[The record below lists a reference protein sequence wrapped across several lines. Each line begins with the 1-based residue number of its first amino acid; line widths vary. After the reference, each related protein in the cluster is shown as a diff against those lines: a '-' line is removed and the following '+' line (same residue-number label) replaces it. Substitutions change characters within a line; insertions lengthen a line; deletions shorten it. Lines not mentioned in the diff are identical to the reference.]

1 VKSNKITFGGR
12 RGFRRAGSF
21 VLAAAMLLGSLYI
34 APAAEAEAADQTEYE
49 IYPSPHVMEYTDGDY
64 IIRDE
69 VNVVYESGIDDATKD
84 RLSETLA
91 LKSDISF
98 SESDTIVDGMT
109 NILVGIDGSGEYV
122 DEYVDA
128 NITVST
134 EGLFDELDSYVLDSA
149 DGVIA
154 VLGADTDASFYGLTT
169 LYHIIKQMDSYTI
182 RNFHIEDWADVAS
195 RGFIE
200 GYYGEPWS
208 TEDRANL
215 MTWGGYY
222 KLNSYFYAPK
232 DDPKHNSNWRELY
245 TDEEIEEK
253 IKTLAEAGNASKC
266 RFVYALHPFMY
277 NAISFNSQEEYE
289 ADLAILQAK
298 FEQVIEAGVRQIAIL
313 ADDAA
318 NYNNTGNLGGNN
330 YKRLLEDMSA
340 WLKEMQKT
348 YPDLKQTLP
357 FCTVEYYGN
366 GESYYADFPKNVQI
380 VMTGGRIWGEVSDS
394 FTTTFT
400 NNAGRGPYMWIN
412 WPCTDNSKQHLIMGG
427 YSTFLHPGVD
437 PDKIQGIVLNPMQ
450 QSEPSKVAI
459 FGNAC
464 YSWNIWEST
473 EEADQAWND
482 SFKYVDHNSA
492 IATEASDAL
501 RELSKH
507 MINQNMDSRVTK
519 LEESVEL
526 APTLTAFKEKL
537 NAGTVTVEDV
547 EAVIA
552 EFEVLQNAAD
562 VFEAQAGD
570 TNLRDQMIYWL
581 NCWDDTTD
589 AAIAYLNGVKAVIN
603 NDTTA
608 ILKYNTEGKTAFDSS
623 KTYAFSYIDH
633 YEYAEVGVQHIVPFI
648 NALAEYVSKY
658 AETAMNPDVVIQS
671 FITNRT
677 DSPTGSTDNV
687 FDGDDGTMASYRNP
701 VWLYTGDYVGVMYNR
716 VIDIN
721 DFRFLLGTGKNHF
734 EASKLQYTLDGSEWY
749 DLELTGMDNAFTG
762 VQGQYLEI
770 EVGEE
775 NLPEDFQAMGIRL
788 IATADNVLDAYL
800 NVHEIQ
806 VNKNTAQQPDE
817 PERLTG
823 TVAYDGIS
831 VRNGATDSS
840 YFDGDQNTEA
850 QLAKGPYED
859 PNREIIAAGSTI
871 TITFDAPQTVGTFRL
886 LQGVSAAAD
895 VFTDAAVQ
903 YQTEGSDTWTDA
915 GQLTSAGDQT
925 VDLGGVSNVTAVR
938 ILNNADT
945 EGWVRIAE
953 IEILEPEEE
962 VVTPIEYNVIK
973 TDRWTV
979 YQTYVESNLYD
990 GNDQTFVWY
999 DPDGSDNTTGDDFLV
1014 DDFLGYDFGTVAEL
1028 ESAHIVVGAGDGD
1041 KIVNY
1046 AIETSVDGET
1056 WTPVEGYDNYTGAA
1070 SGTDV
1075 LDIDLTGVSA
1085 QYIRIRNLTQKGSWG
1100 KFSEFTVE
1108 QKTEQGTSSEN
1119 VYTNISTDITST
1131 VEEGLVSLSAGNVVL
1146 DTDDYIGVKLNNIKA
1161 VTGAAVSE
1169 LPENTVLET
1178 SMNGIVWTEYS
1189 GEDSVDA
1196 RYVRVRSTADDV
1208 ELNLTQFDVSYKF
1221 IGEKTVESDFSM
1233 AQASDDM
1240 RNAGTVNNVF
1250 DGDLSTLG
1258 MINGAQEQGKHITF
1272 DLGQVIHFSSIRYYV
1287 VETQLNYLRNAVFEV
1302 SADGEEWTEV
1312 LKVGQETANVWDDTT
1327 AKDMQDITLYH
1338 DSMNPGYMYAEA
1350 TGLDVDGRYIRVTP
1364 VETYSHRWVAFNE
1377 IQINGGEY
1385 ISAEANRDV
1394 VADAVEEKGKIP
1406 SNMFDGDFS
1415 TTYKSSA
1422 ADSSFTYRLSEPEDV
1437 ASIRLIQLGAVSNA
1451 EVTAKYIGEDG
1462 TAALG
1467 TLNQAINEF
1476 VIPEGSTL
1484 ESITVTWA
1492 DTVPE
1497 IAEISVS
1504 TVRQG
1509 AADKSELEAALAQP
1523 ADEAWTTDSIAA
1535 YEAAWEVANNIYNN
1549 ENASQTI
1556 VDSAL
1561 GSLQS
1566 AYNNAEMKAANIDEL
1581 QALVDGKVSNENT
1594 IYTSVTYMAYE
1605 SAVNAL
1611 AAALE
1616 NADNLS
1622 QTRADSLKA
1631 NVENAQAALQYST
1644 RNRELAELEAET
1656 YALYNAEDYT
1666 EASYQVLTD
1675 AKNAIDALVAADKEA
1690 ETAGGDRVNP
1700 QEFIDART
1708 AFQNAVAGLEYA
1720 GGEEPDEEISTAVLE
1735 YAIELARDV
1744 NTDGV
1749 MEVVKE
1755 NFEKALQT
1763 AEDVLA
1769 RVQSGDK
1776 TVTQNEVDT
1785 AWQNLIKA
1793 MQYME
1798 FKEADKDDLEKVI
1811 ALAEEMNSNLDAYLD
1826 SGKEAF
1832 TSALTTAKEVYDDE
1846 FATQEEV
1853 NSAWENLL
1861 TAMANMM
1868 LKPDKGLLEDLI
1880 SQAEGLNEADYE
1892 AESYAVVRAALAEAK
1907 EVFENEDATREEVN
1921 ASAAALKAAMAKL
1934 TPADSSTSGSDTGND
1949 SKDDGTNSGT
1959 SSDNKSGDTS
1969 GAVKTGDT
1977 ANVIPIVIVLVICVA
1992 AVIAVVVIK
2001 NKKR

>member
-1 VKSNKITFGGR
+1 MNEQNIFIVRCGEVALKGMNKPYFERMLVERIGKR
-12 RGFRRAGSF
+12 LKAAG
-21 VLAAAMLLGSLYI
+21 L
-34 APAAEAEAADQTEYE
+34 
-49 IYPSPHVMEYTDGDY
+49 
-64 IIRDE
+64 
-69 VNVVYESGIDDATKD
+69 SGIDVRRHEGLIFARAPKELDKDAIVK
-84 RLSETLA
+84 E
-91 LKSDISF
+91 ISKVF
-98 SESDTIVDGMT
+98 GVASISPAVECESD
-109 NILVGIDGSGEYV
+109 
-122 DEYVDA
+122 
-128 NITVST
+128 
-134 EGLFDELDSYVLDSA
+134 
-149 DGVIA
+149 
-154 VLGADTDASFYGLTT
+154 
-169 LYHIIKQMDSYTI
+169 MD
-182 RNFHIEDWADVAS
+182 R
-195 RGFIE
+195 
-200 GYYGEPWS
+200 
-208 TEDRANL
+208 
-215 MTWGGYY
+215 
-222 KLNSYFYAPK
+222 
-232 DDPKHNSNWRELY
+232 
-245 TDEEIEEK
+245 
-253 IKTLAEAGNASKC
+253 
-266 RFVYALHPFMY
+266 
-277 NAISFNSQEEYE
+277 
-289 ADLAILQAK
+289 
-298 FEQVIEAGVRQIAIL
+298 
-313 ADDAA
+313 
-318 NYNNTGNLGGNN
+318 
-330 YKRLLEDMSA
+330 
-340 WLKEMQKT
+340 
-348 YPDLKQTLP
+348 
-357 FCTVEYYGN
+357 
-366 GESYYADFPKNVQI
+366 
-380 VMTGGRIWGEVSDS
+380 
-394 FTTTFT
+394 
-400 NNAGRGPYMWIN
+400 
-412 WPCTDNSKQHLIMGG
+412 
-427 YSTFLHPGVD
+427 
-437 PDKIQGIVLNPMQ
+437 
-450 QSEPSKVAI
+450 
-459 FGNAC
+459 
-464 YSWNIWEST
+464 
-473 EEADQAWND
+473 
-482 SFKYVDHNSA
+482 
-492 IATEASDAL
+492 
-501 RELSKH
+501 
-507 MINQNMDSRVTK
+507 
-519 LEESVEL
+519 
-526 APTLTAFKEKL
+526 
-537 NAGTVTVEDV
+537 
-547 EAVIA
+547 
-552 EFEVLQNAAD
+552 
-562 VFEAQAGD
+562 
-570 TNLRDQMIYWL
+570 
-581 NCWDDTTD
+581 
-589 AAIAYLNGVKAVIN
+589 
-603 NDTTA
+603 
-608 ILKYNTEGKTAFDSS
+608 
-623 KTYAFSYIDH
+623 
-633 YEYAEVGVQHIVPFI
+633 
-648 NALAEYVSKY
+648 
-658 AETAMNPDVVIQS
+658 
-671 FITNRT
+671 
-677 DSPTGSTDNV
+677 
-687 FDGDDGTMASYRNP
+687 
-701 VWLYTGDYVGVMYNR
+701 
-716 VIDIN
+716 
-721 DFRFLLGTGKNHF
+721 
-734 EASKLQYTLDGSEWY
+734 
-749 DLELTGMDNAFTG
+749 
-762 VQGQYLEI
+762 
-770 EVGEE
+770 
-775 NLPEDFQAMGIRL
+775 
-788 IATADNVLDAYL
+788 
-800 NVHEIQ
+800 
-806 VNKNTAQQPDE
+806 
-817 PERLTG
+817 
-823 TVAYDGIS
+823 
-831 VRNGATDSS
+831 
-840 YFDGDQNTEA
+840 
-850 QLAKGPYED
+850 
-859 PNREIIAAGSTI
+859 
-871 TITFDAPQTVGTFRL
+871 
-886 LQGVSAAAD
+886 
-895 VFTDAAVQ
+895 
-903 YQTEGSDTWTDA
+903 
-915 GQLTSAGDQT
+915 
-925 VDLGGVSNVTAVR
+925 
-938 ILNNADT
+938 
-945 EGWVRIAE
+945 
-953 IEILEPEEE
+953 
-962 VVTPIEYNVIK
+962 
-973 TDRWTV
+973 
-979 YQTYVESNLYD
+979 
-990 GNDQTFVWY
+990 
-999 DPDGSDNTTGDDFLV
+999 
-1014 DDFLGYDFGTVAEL
+1014 
-1028 ESAHIVVGAGDGD
+1028 
-1041 KIVNY
+1041 
-1046 AIETSVDGET
+1046 
-1056 WTPVEGYDNYTGAA
+1056 
-1070 SGTDV
+1070 
-1075 LDIDLTGVSA
+1075 
-1085 QYIRIRNLTQKGSWG
+1085 
-1100 KFSEFTVE
+1100 
-1108 QKTEQGTSSEN
+1108 
-1119 VYTNISTDITST
+1119 
-1131 VEEGLVSLSAGNVVL
+1131 
-1146 DTDDYIGVKLNNIKA
+1146 
-1161 VTGAAVSE
+1161 
-1169 LPENTVLET
+1169 
-1178 SMNGIVWTEYS
+1178 
-1189 GEDSVDA
+1189 
-1196 RYVRVRSTADDV
+1196 
-1208 ELNLTQFDVSYKF
+1208 
-1221 IGEKTVESDFSM
+1221 IGEKAVESDFTM

-1240 RNAGTVNNVF
+1240 RNAGTVGNVF

-1312 LKVGQETANVWDDTT
+1312 LKVGQETENVWDDTT

-1492 DTVPE
+1492 DTIPE

-1690 ETAGGDRVNP
+1690 ETAGGERVNP
-1700 QEFIDART
+1700 QEFIDAKT

-1735 YAIELARDV
+1735 YAIELARGV